1 MLYFVAQAGSL
12 AWSKALHDN
21 PGLWPAGAVG
31 LVAILGT
38 PDGRRW
44 RIALTTLLANVAAHA
59 LVSGLS
65 GPGVVL
71 GMCVRLLIDWAGAE
85 AVIALLGPR
94 PHLDRTGPLLRFAA
108 LITFVIVPLGAIAG
122 GWLIAATGGPPA
134 TSAVPQ
140 WYFTELVMTLLLAP
154 ALWVSLEW
162 FHHERRMT
170 GAAFLE
176 RLVALVAVAGA
187 IAAVTTHPHVARIT
201 LPIGLVAV
209 PFLILIAY
217 RYGVGMTAWASVI
230 TFATILAI
238 TASGVGSFAES
249 GAPGFERFVAVELYV
264 GAIGASTVLL
274 AAVLSDLRRSSD
286 RFQSFLDT
294 APEAILAVDLD
305 RRIVGFSAA
314 ADAIFVKSAKQ
325 HLTIGGDPMAPTQGT
340 PEVMAR
346 RTEGW
351 KRALSGH
358 SDVAVLTPDPDTR
371 MEMRY
376 EPMRGANGEVVGA
389 VATATDLLQLE
400 QEAQARVRAERLEAI
415 GRLAG
420 GVAHDVNNLM
430 TIVLGQ
436 AYVLRPHI
444 AGAPEAAGALDEI
457 EETVE
462 RTQRL
467 TTQLLAFSR
476 AQVVAP
482 RVVSLA
488 AQVDAVTSLLQ
499 RVLEEHTEIEV
510 QHLGESWNVALDVGQ
525 FEQIM
530 LNLAA
535 NARDA
540 MPQGGKVSITTGSA
554 TLTGDEA
561 ARLGLAPGD
570 YATLAVRDTGV
581 GIAPDVLRDIFEPF
595 FTTKGEQGTGLGLA
609 TVQAVVRKLGGTVRA
624 TSTIGEGSAFSLWI
638 PRSLEALDIVE
649 PAAIEAPVVSVQ
661 ARVVVCEDNDAIRRI
676 VVRLLSGAGLQV
688 HSAPT
693 PASALEWLASDGRDT
708 QLLVSDVVMPGMSG
722 VELSRAARDIVP
734 GLRVLLMTGYADDI
748 LHGLGDADR
757 PDDVIPKPFHGAD
770 LVARARALLTPN
782 PAKRALGVLATVML
796 SAALFGPPLLAQRLN
811 AGMLQERAVPA
822 PDTTVIL
829 RSGEKDL
836 VAELRVPTG
845 AGPHPLAI
853 VIHGGCWVTK
863 FADSRYMR
871 PMSEALR
878 QAGFATWTISY
889 RRADEPGGGWP
900 GTFEDVAAE
909 AALVKRLAPRF
920 HLDLTRVIASG
931 HSAGAHLALWLAAQP
946 KLPRSSGVRAKKD
959 ALRIDAVVA
968 IDGPGD
974 LAMANTGISTICG
987 GNVLEQLLASTP
999 AAEPERWRLA
1009 SPSEFLP
1016 LGVPQAMVRGGLDW
1030 RLPTL
1035 GSEAGSMPVY
1045 ATRARAAG
1053 DSTWVVM
1060 SDSTNHFTMLD
1071 PERPAYAVLLQAF
1084 RDALAAI
1091 QPRRSR

>member
-12 AWSKALHDN
+12 EWAKALHDN

-44 RIALTTLLANVAAHA
+44 RIALTTLLANLAAHA
-59 LVSGLS
+59 LVSGL
-65 GPGVVL
+65 PDTAIVL
-71 GMCVRLLIDWAGAE
+71 GLGVRLLIDWAGAE

-108 LITFVIVPLGAIAG
+108 LITFVIAPLGAIVG
-122 GWLIAATGGPPA
+122 GGLIAFTGGPA
-134 TSAVPQ
+134 LTSAVPQ

-162 FHHERRMT
+162 FHHQRRMT
-170 GAAFLE
+170 LAAFLE
-176 RLVALVAVAGA
+176 RLVALLAMAGA
-187 IAAVTTHPHVARIT
+187 IAAVTTHPHLARVT
-201 LPIGLVAV
+201 VPIGLVAV

-249 GAPGFERFVAVELYV
+249 GAPGFERLVAVERYV

-314 ADAIFVKSAKQ
+314 ADAFFAKSARQ
-325 HLTIGGDPMAPTQGT
+325 QLAIGADPLAHTQGT

-346 RTEGW
+346 RAEGW
-351 KRALSGH
+351 KRALGGH
-358 SDVAVLTPDPDTR
+358 SDVAVLAPDPETR

-389 VATATDLLQLE
+389 VATATDLLRVE
-400 QEAQARVRAERLEAI
+400 QESQARVRAERLEAI

-444 AGAPEAAGALDEI
+444 ASAPEATDALDEI

-488 AQVDAVTSLLQ
+488 TQVDAVTTLLQ
-499 RVLEEHTEIEV
+499 RVLDERTEIAV
-510 QHLGESWNVALDVGQ
+510 QHLGDNWNVALDVGQ

-540 MPQGGKVSITTGSA
+540 MPHGGQVSISTGNT
-554 TLTGDEA
+554 TLTADDA
-561 ARLGLAPGD
+561 AHLSLPPGD
-570 YATLAVRDTGV
+570 YATLVVRDTGE
-581 GIAPDVLRDIFEPF
+581 GIEPDVLRDIFEPF
-595 FTTKGEQGTGLGLA
+595 FTTKGELGTGLGLA
-609 TVQAVVRKLGGTVRA
+609 TVQAVSRKLGGTVRA
-624 TSTIGEGSAFSLWI
+624 TSVIGEGSTFSLWI
-638 PRSLEALDIVE
+638 PRSLEALDVVE
-649 PAAIEAPVVSVQ
+649 PIVMEAPVVSVT

-676 VVRLLSGAGLQV
+676 VVRLLSRAGMQV
-688 HSAPT
+688 HEAAT
-693 PASALEWLASDGRDT
+693 PAAALEWLTSDGRDT

-722 VELSRAARDIVP
+722 VELSRAAREVVP

-748 LHGLGDADR
+748 LHKVGEADR

-770 LVARARALLTPN
+770 LVARSRALLAP
-782 PAKRALGVLATVML
+782 RAARQAPGMVAAVML
-796 SAALFGPPLLAQRLN
+796 WAALICPPLQAQRLN
-811 AGMLQERAVPA
+811 AGMLQERVVPA

-836 VAELRVPTG
+836 VAELRVPSG
-845 AGPHPLAI
+845 AGPHPLAL
-853 VIHGGCWVTK
+853 VIHGGCWVTR

-946 KLPRSSGVRAKKD
+946 KLPRSSGLRARKD

-974 LAMANTGISTICG
+974 LVMANAGISSICG

-999 AAEPERWRLA
+999 TAEPERWRLA

-1030 RLPTL
+1030 RLPAL

-1045 ATRARAAG
+1045 AARAHAAG
-1053 DSTWVVM
+1053 DSAWVVT

-1071 PERPAYAVLLQAF
+1071 PERPAYTVLLQAF

-1091 QPRRSR
+1091 RPRRSR